1 MSASVPAGGCHGQI
15 LETFEALAPRAGF
28 DLVND
33 HDPRAL
39 YYQSAAERART
50 FTWDYLEKG
59 RELWRIR
66 IGRAVTSAAKGGA
79 SS

>member
-1 MSASVPAGGCHGQI
+1 MSASVPPAGCHGQI
-15 LETFEALAPRAGF
+15 FETFEALAPRAGF
-28 DLVND
+28 ELVND

-39 YYQSAAERART
+39 YYQSAAERAGT

-66 IGRAVTSAAKGGA
+66 IGRSETSAANQGA